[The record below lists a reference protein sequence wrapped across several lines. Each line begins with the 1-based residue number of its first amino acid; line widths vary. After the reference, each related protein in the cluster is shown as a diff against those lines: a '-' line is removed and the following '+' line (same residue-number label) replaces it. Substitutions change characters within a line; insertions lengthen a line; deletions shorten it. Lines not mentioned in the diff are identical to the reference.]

1 MKNLIIFYILLITPI
16 SANRELNITDD
27 DFYITL
33 ISVMNKLKDIENSIE
48 NLKEVQSITSQFR
61 KLDTSKECIKDLND
75 NIKKI
80 NNLISTYNKMAE
92 NMNSQNKML
101 NKIEDNALRKVYKP
115 IQIIY
120 IWNLISFV
128 AIIIIFLLILYL
140 GCRK

>member
-1 MKNLIIFYILLITPI
+1 MKNLIIFYILLITPT

-27 DFYITL
+27 VYIAL

-61 KLDTSKECIKDLND
+61 KLDTSTECIKDLND

-80 NNLISTYNKMAE
+80 NNLINVYNKMAE

-120 IWNLISFV
+120 IWNLISFAV
-128 AIIIIFLLILYL
+128 IIIIFLLILYL